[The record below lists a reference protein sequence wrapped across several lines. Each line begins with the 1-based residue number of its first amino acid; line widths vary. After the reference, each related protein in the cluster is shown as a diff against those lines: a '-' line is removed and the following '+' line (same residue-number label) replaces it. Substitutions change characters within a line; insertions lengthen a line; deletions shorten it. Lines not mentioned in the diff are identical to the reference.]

1 MPELPKS
8 FMLISTR
15 RGPILLVCKT
25 HGRLGLEFHRLNLG
39 LGSKKPLYRIRIF
52 FPPWTTCYKMRDAA
66 YSINL
71 SSISQQ
77 NAGLPSQGA
86 THHLN
91 PNGQFLPQ
99 LFHPL
104 KKPAQ
109 DALSRS
115 VATQVAFS
123 CLHQIIKNPF
133 FYFCLSSSCN

>member
-1 MPELPKS
+1 MPGLPKS
-8 FMLISTR
+8 FILISTR
-15 RGPILLVCKT
+15 RGLILLVGKA
-25 HGRLGLEFHRLNLG
+25 HGRPGLESG
-39 LGSKKPLYRIRIF
+39 MGSKKPLYRIRIF

-99 LFHPL
+99 LIKPL
-104 KKPAQ
+104 KKTAQ